1 MQLAESGYGIPDVC
15 QVIQNPLSLFQKWFL
30 FTAQSLAFTWF
41 AQCTRSQQ
49 QMVRLDDWRGEE
61 RESDNI
67 YLSGRFGRHLLSP
80 TDMLIGLFDRIN
92 ILEI

>member
-1 MQLAESGYGIPDVC
+1 M
-15 QVIQNPLSLFQKWFL
+15 
-30 FTAQSLAFTWF
+30 T
-41 AQCTRSQQ
+41 
-49 QMVRLDDWRGEE
+49 GEE